1 MLCKT
6 IMLLQVNQLLNTRS
20 IFTNSTNIMYKKLPL
35 LSLFLCTLVFASW
48 ASTKPNPTKKQI
60 ADEAALRKKA
70 DELAHKFIIV
80 DGHVDLPY
88 RLHGKMEDV
97 SIQTA
102 SGDFDYIRAKKGGL
116 TAPFMSIYV
125 PADLQKKKGFS
136 KALADSLIDMVENLV
151 KTYPD
156 KFALAKSPQDIAN
169 NFKKGLISLPMGM
182 ENGSPVESNLEN
194 LKYFYDRGIRYIT
207 LCHGEDNFICDTSY
221 DTTNTWRGL
230 SPIGRQVVREMNRL
244 GIMLDCSHISDNTFE
259 QVVALSKAPVIA
271 SHSSCRTFT
280 PGFVRNAPD
289 DLIIKMAKKGGV
301 IMINYSSMFL
311 DSVSNK
317 AYEVKR
323 NAIKAF
329 QKEHNLPADAPA
341 VKAFENEYSQ
351 KYPTPLTTVERV
363 ADHIDY
369 VVKIAGID
377 HVGLGSDFDGVG
389 PTLPD
394 GLKDCSQLPNLLY
407 VLLKRG
413 YSEKDIEKVCN
424 KNIFRVWTQ
433 VDKVAKGFK

>member
-1 MLCKT
+1 
-6 IMLLQVNQLLNTRS
+6 
-20 IFTNSTNIMYKKLPL
+20 MYKKLPL

>member
-20 IFTNSTNIMYKKLPL
+20 IFINSTNIMYKKLPL

>member
-1 MLCKT
+1 
-6 IMLLQVNQLLNTRS
+6 LQNHYAFAGKSTAEHTVY
-20 IFTNSTNIMYKKLPL
+20 FTNSTNIMYKKLPL